1 MKTSSATNGE
11 VLAAAAESLKNYRD
25 GVRYMSPEE
34 RQRYQGQ
41 VLAVLCETGQIIAA
55 APTPDELSKA
65 VAASPYD
72 GRPWRMTDG
81 PGTDPPL
88 TVEEFTKLHGDS

>member
-1 MKTSSATNGE
+1 MKASSAATDE
-11 VLAAAAESLKNYRD
+11 VLATIAESLKAYRD
-25 GVRYMSPEE
+25 GVLHMSPEE

-55 APTPDELSKA
+55 APTADELAEA
-65 VAASPYD
+65 VATTPYH

-81 PGTDPPL
+81 PGAEPPL
-88 TVEEFTKLHGDS
+88 TVEQFLELHGDS